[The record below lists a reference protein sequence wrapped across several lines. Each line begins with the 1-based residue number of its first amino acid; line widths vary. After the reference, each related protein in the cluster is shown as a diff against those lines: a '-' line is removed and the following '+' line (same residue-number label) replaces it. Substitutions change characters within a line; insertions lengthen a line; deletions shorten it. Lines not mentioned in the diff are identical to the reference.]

1 MPRVLVSQFGAITRL
16 GLHALLEEEGC
27 EVIEPENGPSQLLLH
42 VDSDRPDVVILNM
55 DSGEDQDLARRIV
68 LGFPA
73 VRVIVCSA
81 ERPTMR
87 VYLPFG
93 SGESYESDLSSA
105 LLTEAVRG

>member
-16 GLHALLEEEGC
+16 GLRALLEEEGC
-27 EVIEPENGPSQLLLH
+27 EVIEPENGPNQLLAR
-42 VDSDRPDVVILNM
+42 VASDRPDVVILNL
-55 DSGEDQDLARRIV
+55 DSKGDHELARRIV
-68 LGFPA
+68 LDFPA
-73 VRVIVCSA
+73 VRVIACSA

-87 VYLPFG
+87 VYLPFR